1 MDTNN
6 YNYYEEEE
14 EISLV
19 DLIAYVFRHLKKMLI
34 VSVVVAL
41 VLGGLLGYKKSRG
54 NATIEDDDL
63 NSYLVSK
70 EVFDEKI
77 KESNENLN
85 DYLINSDFFSLTPYN
100 SVQAKALYYV
110 EVDDSSNVD
119 YTASL
124 IKTYIA
130 KLTSDDVLSGLASKY
145 NINEVYISDYISVY
159 SHINNNQVDKDN
171 NLIDINVY
179 YFDEEVANSILNDLE
194 NQLLSYNDELSS
206 SICANKLTLVS
217 ENVYKG
223 FNNDVVSVQKGKVN
237 FINELITSITDTQK
251 QLNSLYTSES
261 TNNVSFKKVFVKY
274 GVIGFAG
281 VFFVLC
287 VYYALAFI
295 FSDKVYSAN
304 EFKDKT
310 KIKVVGNLVY
320 KKSNDKY
327 INWINNLEKRPVS
340 NDYELVASNIKAY
353 GNTNK
358 VLISGDLEDSIK
370 EDIVSNLK
378 KLLKNVE
385 IISCGSLLTD
395 SNAVNELDSVD
406 SVILL
411 AKCNKSSYKTIKEEK
426 DKLNDLKVTNV
437 YAIVVE

>member
-34 VSVVVAL
+34 VSIAVGL
-41 VLGGLLGYKKSRG
+41 VIGGLLGYKKSRNNVVNNDIG
-54 NATIEDDDL
+54 TFF
-63 NSYLVSK
+63 VSK
-70 EVFDEKI
+70 ESLDKKLE
-77 KESNENLN
+77 ETNEDLN
-85 DYLINSDFFSLTPYN
+85 NYLINNDFFGLTPYN
-100 SVQAKALYYV
+100 SVQARALYYV
-110 EVDDSSNVD
+110 DVDSDAD
-119 YTASL
+119 YVASL

-130 KLTSDDVLSGLASKY
+130 KLTSSDVLTDIAKKY
-145 NINEVYISDYISVY
+145 NISEVYVGDYISIY

-179 YFDEEVANSILNDLE
+179 YSDEEIANSILNDLE
-194 NQLLSYNDELSS
+194 NKLLSYNDELSN
-206 SICANKLTLVS
+206 SIGTNKLTLVS
-217 ENVYKG
+217 ENIYKG
-223 FNNDVVSVQKGKVN
+223 FNNDIVSVQKSKVN

-274 GVIGFAG
+274 GVIGFVGMSFAM
-281 VFFVLC
+281 C

-310 KIKVVGNLVY
+310 KIKVVGNLTFS
-320 KKSNDKY
+320 KNNDKY
-327 INWINNLEKRPVS
+327 INWINMLEKRPTI
-340 NDYELVASNIKAY
+340 NDYELIASNIKAY

-358 VLISGDLEDSIK
+358 VLLSGNLEDSIK

-426 DKLNDLKVTNV
+426 NKLDDLKVTNV

>member
-6 YNYYEEEE
+6 NYYYEEEE

-34 VSVVVAL
+34 VSIVVGL

-54 NATIEDDDL
+54 NVTIEDDDL

-179 YFDEEVANSILNDLE
+179 YFDEKVANSILNDLE

-206 SICANKLTLVS
+206 SIGANKLTLVS

-223 FNNDVVSVQKGKVN
+223 FNNDIVSVQKGKVN

-261 TNNVSFKKVFVKY
+261 TNNVSFKKTFVKY
-274 GVIGFAG
+274 GVIGFVS

-287 VYYALAFI
+287 VSYSLVFI

-310 KIKVVGNLVY
+310 KIKVVGNLTFS
-320 KKSNDKY
+320 KNNEKY
-327 INWINNLEKRPVS
+327 INWINKLEKRPTI
-340 NDYELVASNIKAY
+340 NDYELIASNIKAY

-358 VLISGDLEDSIK
+358 VLLSGDLEDDIK

>member
-34 VSVVVAL
+34 VSIVVGL
-41 VLGGLLGYKKSRG
+41 VIGGLLGYKKSR
-54 NATIEDDDL
+54 NNVVNNDSDTF
-63 NSYLVSK
+63 LVSK
-70 EVFDEKI
+70 ESLDKKLE
-77 KESNENLN
+77 ETNEDLN
-85 DYLINSDFFSLTPYN
+85 NYLINNDFFGFTPYN
-100 SVQAKALYYV
+100 SVQARALYYV
-110 EVDDSSNVD
+110 DVDSDAD
-119 YTASL
+119 YVASL

-130 KLTSDDVLSGLASKY
+130 KLTSSDVLTDIAKKY
-145 NINEVYISDYISVY
+145 NISEVYVGDYISIY

-179 YFDEEVANSILNDLE
+179 YSDEEIANSILNDLE
-194 NQLLSYNDELSS
+194 NKLLSYNDELSN
-206 SICANKLTLVS
+206 SIGTNKLTLVS
-217 ENVYKG
+217 ENIYKG
-223 FNNDVVSVQKGKVN
+223 FNNDIVSVQKGKVN

-274 GVIGFAG
+274 GVIGFVGMSFAM
-281 VFFVLC
+281 C

-310 KIKVVGNLVY
+310 KIKVVGNLTFS
-320 KKSNDKY
+320 KNNDKY
-327 INWINNLEKRPVS
+327 INWINKLEKRPTI
-340 NDYELVASNIKAY
+340 NDYELIASNIKAY

-358 VLISGDLEDSIK
+358 VLLSGNLEDSIK

-426 DKLNDLKVTNV
+426 NKLDDLKVTNV

>member
-34 VSVVVAL
+34 VSIAGAL
-41 VLGGLLGYKKSRG
+41 VLGGLLGYKKTRG
-54 NATIEDDDL
+54 NITIEDDDL

-130 KLTSDDVLSGLASKY
+130 KLTSDDVLSRLASKY

-179 YFDEEVANSILNDLE
+179 YFDEEVANGILNDLE

-206 SICANKLTLVS
+206 SIGTNKLTLVS

-223 FNNDVVSVQKGKVN
+223 FNNDVVSIQKGKVN
-237 FINELITSITDTQK
+237 FINELVTSITDTQK

-261 TNNVSFKKVFVKY
+261 TNNISFKMTFVKY
-274 GVIGFAG
+274 GVIGFVG

-304 EFKDKT
+304 EFKDKV
-310 KIKVVGNLVY
+310 KIKVLGNLTY
-320 KKSNDKY
+320 NKSNDKY
-327 INWINNLEKRPVS
+327 INWINKLEKRPIS
-340 NDYELVASNIKAY
+340 NDYELIASNIRAY

-358 VLISGDLEDSIK
+358 VLLSGNLEDSIK

-385 IISCGSLLTD
+385 IISCGSLLSD
-395 SNAVNELDSVD
+395 SSAVNELDSVD

-411 AKCNKSSYKTIKEEK
+411 AKCNEASYKTIKEEK
-426 DKLNDLKVTNV
+426 NKLDDLKVTNV
-437 YAIVVE
+437 YSIVID

>member
-41 VLGGLLGYKKSRG
+41 VVGGLLGYKKSR
-54 NATIEDDDL
+54 NNVVNNDIDTF
-63 NSYLVSK
+63 LVSK
-70 EVFDEKI
+70 ESLDKKLE
-77 KESNENLN
+77 ETNEELN
-85 DYLINSDFFSLTPYN
+85 NYLINNDFFGLTPYN
-100 SVQAKALYYV
+100 SVQARALYYV
-110 EVDDSSNVD
+110 DVDSDAD
-119 YTASL
+119 YVASL

-130 KLTSDDVLSGLASKY
+130 KLTSSDVLAEIAKKY
-145 NINEVYISDYISVY
+145 NISEVYVSDYISVY
-159 SHINNNQVDKDN
+159 SHISNNQVDKDN

-179 YFDEEVANSILNDLE
+179 YSDEEIANSILTDLE
-194 NQLLSYNDELSS
+194 SKLLSYNDELSS
-206 SICANKLTLVS
+206 SIGTNKLTLVS

-223 FNNDVVSVQKGKVN
+223 FNNNIVSVQKDKISY
-237 FINELITSITDTQK
+237 INGLVTSITDIQK
-251 QLNSLYTSES
+251 QLNTLSTSE
-261 TNNVSFKKVFVKY
+261 TNDVSFKKTFVKY
-274 GVIGFAG
+274 GVAGFVGA
-281 VFFVLC
+281 FFVLC

-310 KIKVVGNLVY
+310 KIKVLGNLTFD
-320 KKSNDKY
+320 KINSKY
-327 INWINNLEKRPVS
+327 INLINKLEKRPTI
-340 NDYELVASNIKAY
+340 NDYELIASNIKAY
-353 GNTNK
+353 GNINR
-358 VLISGDLEDSIK
+358 VLISGNLEDSIK

-395 SNAVNELDSVD
+395 SNAVNELGSVD

-411 AKCNKSSYKTIKEEK
+411 AKCNKSSYKTVKEEMN
-426 DKLNDLKVTNV
+426 KLNNLKVTNV

>member
-6 YNYYEEEE
+6 NYYYEEEE

-34 VSVVVAL
+34 VSIVVGL

-54 NATIEDDDL
+54 NVTIEDDDL

-85 DYLINSDFFSLTPYN
+85 DYLINSDFFGLTPYN
-100 SVQAKALYYV
+100 SVQARALYYV
-110 EVDDSSNVD
+110 DVDSDAD
-119 YTASL
+119 YVASL

-130 KLTSDDVLSGLASKY
+130 KLTSSDVLTEIAKKY
-145 NINEVYISDYISVY
+145 NISEVYVSDYISIY
-159 SHINNNQVDKDN
+159 SHISNNQVDKDN

-179 YFDEEVANSILNDLE
+179 YSDEEVANSILNDLE
-194 NQLLSYNDELSS
+194 GKLLSYNNELSS
-206 SICANKLTLVS
+206 SIGTNKLTLVS

-223 FNNDVVSVQKGKVN
+223 FNNNVVSIQKDK
-237 FINELITSITDTQK
+237 INYINGLVTSITDIQK
-251 QLNSLYTSES
+251 QLNALSTSEE
-261 TNNVSFKKVFVKY
+261 TNGVSFKKAFVKY
-274 GVIGFAG
+274 SLIGFVGA
-281 VFFVLC
+281 FFVLC

-295 FSDKVYSAN
+295 FSDKVYSSN

-310 KIKVVGNLVY
+310 KIKVLGNLTFD
-320 KKSNDKY
+320 KSNSKY
-327 INWINNLEKRPVS
+327 IGWINKLEKRPTS
-340 NDYELVASNIKAY
+340 NDYDLIVSNIKAY
-353 GNTNK
+353 GDTKK
-358 VLISGDLEDSIK
+358 VLLSGDLEDSIK
-370 EDIVSNLK
+370 QDIATNLK

-395 SNAVNELDSVD
+395 SSAVNELDSVD
-406 SVILL
+406 SVVLL

-426 DKLNDLKVTNV
+426 EKLDDLKVTNV
-437 YAIVVE
+437 YSIVVE

>member
-41 VLGGLLGYKKSRG
+41 VVGGLLGYKKSR
-54 NATIEDDDL
+54 NNVVNNDIDTF
-63 NSYLVSK
+63 LVSK
-70 EVFDEKI
+70 ESLDKKLE
-77 KESNENLN
+77 ETNEELN
-85 DYLINSDFFSLTPYN
+85 NYLINNDFFGLTPYN
-100 SVQAKALYYV
+100 SVQARALYYV
-110 EVDDSSNVD
+110 DIDSDAD
-119 YTASL
+119 YVASL

-130 KLTSDDVLSGLASKY
+130 KLTSSDVLAEIAKKY
-145 NINEVYISDYISVY
+145 NISEVYVSDYISVY
-159 SHINNNQVDKDN
+159 SHISNNQVDKDN

-179 YFDEEVANSILNDLE
+179 YSDEEIANSILTDLE
-194 NQLLSYNDELSS
+194 SKLLSYNDELSS
-206 SICANKLTLVS
+206 SIGTNKLTLVS

-223 FNNDVVSVQKGKVN
+223 FNNNIVSVQKDKISY
-237 FINELITSITDTQK
+237 INGLVTSITDIQK
-251 QLNSLYTSES
+251 QLNTLSTSE
-261 TNNVSFKKVFVKY
+261 TNDVSFKKTFVKY
-274 GVIGFAG
+274 GVAGFVGA
-281 VFFVLC
+281 FFVLC

-310 KIKVVGNLVY
+310 KIKVLGNLTFD
-320 KKSNDKY
+320 KINSKY
-327 INWINNLEKRPVS
+327 INLINKLEKRPTI
-340 NDYELVASNIKAY
+340 NDYELIASNIKAY
-353 GNTNK
+353 GNINR
-358 VLISGDLEDSIK
+358 VLISGNLEDSIK

-395 SNAVNELDSVD
+395 SNAVNELGSVD

-411 AKCNKSSYKTIKEEK
+411 AKCNKSSYKTVKEEMN
-426 DKLNDLKVTNV
+426 KLNNLKVTNV

>member
-34 VSVVVAL
+34 VSIVVGL

-54 NATIEDDDL
+54 NVTIEDDDL
-63 NSYLVSK
+63 NSFLVSK
-70 EVFDEKI
+70 ESLDKKLE
-77 KESNENLN
+77 ETNEELN
-85 DYLINSDFFSLTPYN
+85 NYLVNNDFFGLTPYN
-100 SVQAKALYYV
+100 SVQARALYYV
-110 EVDDSSNVD
+110 DVDSDAD
-119 YTASL
+119 YVASL

-130 KLTSDDVLSGLASKY
+130 KLTSSDVLAEIAKKY
-145 NINEVYISDYISVY
+145 NISEVYVSDYISIY
-159 SHINNNQVDKDN
+159 SHVSNNQVDKDN

-179 YFDEEVANSILNDLE
+179 YSDEEIANSILIDLE
-194 NQLLSYNDELSS
+194 SKLLSYNDELSS
-206 SICANKLTLVS
+206 SIGTNKLTLVS

-223 FNNDVVSVQKGKVN
+223 FNNNIVSVQKDKISY
-237 FINELITSITDTQK
+237 INGLVTSITDIQK
-251 QLNSLYTSES
+251 QLNTLSTSE
-261 TNNVSFKKVFVKY
+261 TNDVSFKKSFVKY
-274 GVIGFAG
+274 SLIGFVG

-295 FSDKVYSAN
+295 FSDKVYSSN

-310 KIKVVGNLVY
+310 KIKVLGNLTFD
-320 KKSNDKY
+320 KTNSKY
-327 INWINNLEKRPVS
+327 IGWINKLEKRPTS
-340 NDYELVASNIKAY
+340 NDYDLVVSNINAY
-353 GNTNK
+353 GDTKK
-358 VLISGDLEDSIK
+358 VLLSGDLEDSIK
-370 EDIVSNLK
+370 QDIASNLK

-395 SNAVNELDSVD
+395 SSAVNKLDSVD

-426 DKLNDLKVTNV
+426 NKLDDLKVTNV

>member
-34 VSVVVAL
+34 VSIVVGL
-41 VLGGLLGYKKSRG
+41 VIGGLLGYKKSR
-54 NATIEDDDL
+54 NNVVNNDIDTF
-63 NSYLVSK
+63 LVSK
-70 EVFDEKI
+70 ESLDKKLE
-77 KESNENLN
+77 ETNEELN
-85 DYLINSDFFSLTPYN
+85 NYLINNDFFGLTPYN
-100 SVQAKALYYV
+100 SVQARALYYV
-110 EVDDSSNVD
+110 DVDSDTD
-119 YTASL
+119 YVASL

-130 KLTSDDVLSGLASKY
+130 KLTSSDVLAEIAKKY
-145 NINEVYISDYISVY
+145 NISEVYVSDYISIY
-159 SHINNNQVDKDN
+159 SHISNDQVDKDN

-179 YFDEEVANSILNDLE
+179 YSDEEVANSILNDLE
-194 NQLLSYNDELSS
+194 GKLLSYNNELSS
-206 SICANKLTLVS
+206 SIGTNKLTLVS

-223 FNNDVVSVQKGKVN
+223 FNNNVVSVQKDK
-237 FINELITSITDTQK
+237 INYINGLVTSITDIQK
-251 QLNSLYTSES
+251 QLNALSTSEE
-261 TNNVSFKKVFVKY
+261 TNGVSFKKAFVKY
-274 GVIGFAG
+274 SLIGFLG

-310 KIKVVGNLVY
+310 KIKVLGNLTFD
-320 KKSNDKY
+320 KINSKY
-327 INWINNLEKRPVS
+327 IGWINKLEKRPTS
-340 NDYELVASNIKAY
+340 NDYDLIVSNIKAY
-353 GNTNK
+353 GDTKK
-358 VLISGDLEDSIK
+358 VLLSGDLEDDIK

-395 SNAVNELDSVD
+395 SNAVNELDNVD
-406 SVILL
+406 SVIIL
-411 AKCNKSSYKTIKEEK
+411 AKCNKTSYKAIKEEK
-426 DKLNDLKVTNV
+426 DKLNDLKITNV

>member
-1 MDTNN
+1 MDNNN

-19 DLIAYVFRHLKKMLI
+19 DLIAYIFRHLKKMLI

-110 EVDDSSNVD
+110 EVYDSSNVD

-130 KLTSDDVLSGLASKY
+130 KLTSDDVLSRLASKY

-179 YFDEEVANSILNDLE
+179 YFDEEVANGILNDLE

-206 SICANKLTLVS
+206 SIGTNKLTLVS

-223 FNNDVVSVQKGKVN
+223 FNNDVVSIQKGKVN
-237 FINELITSITDTQK
+237 FINELVTSITDTQK

-274 GVIGFAG
+274 GVIGFVGA
-281 VFFVLC
+281 FFVMC
-287 VYYALAFI
+287 VYYALVFI
-295 FSDKVYSAN
+295 FSGKVYSAD

-310 KIKVVGNLVY
+310 KIKVLGNLTFD
-320 KKSNDKY
+320 KTNSKY
-327 INWINNLEKRPVS
+327 IGWINKLEKRPTS
-340 NDYELVASNIKAY
+340 NDYDLIVSNINAY
-353 GNTNK
+353 GDTKK
-358 VLISGDLEDSIK
+358 VLISGDLEDGVK
-370 EDIVSNLK
+370 QDIVSNLK
-378 KLLKNVE
+378 KLLKNIEV
-385 IISCGSLLTD
+385 ISSGSLLTD
-395 SNAVNELDSVD
+395 YIAINKIDGVD

-411 AKCNKSSYKTIKEEK
+411 VKCNKSYYKTIKEEEN
-426 DKLNDLKVTNV
+426 KLVDLKVTNV
-437 YAIVVE
+437 YAIVIE